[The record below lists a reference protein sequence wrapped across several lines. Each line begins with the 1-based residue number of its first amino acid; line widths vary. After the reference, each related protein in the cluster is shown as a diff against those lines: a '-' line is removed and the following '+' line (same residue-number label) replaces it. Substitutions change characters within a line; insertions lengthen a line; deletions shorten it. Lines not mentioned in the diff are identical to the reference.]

1 MSKAGEYAPGVSGLG
16 RRPLV
21 IAVAALGLGLA
32 SYELWPQDERRIAS
46 VLNDL
51 CAKFNQTHDEAGL
64 AELKGSL
71 DSALLP
77 NATVRVAEL
86 GLELSGPDSVV
97 QRMRELL
104 ESGIPLSFALNGLEV
119 HLSGRL
125 ARVDVDLL
133 VTTRGSGEQSRDLRH
148 SHVRLAKS
156 AAGWRIEAVDVDP
169 VASSEPEARP

>member
-1 MSKAGEYAPGVSGLG
+1 MRKPDEYAARVPGLG

-21 IAVAALGLGLA
+21 VAVAALALGLA
-32 SYELWPQDERRIAS
+32 SYELLPQDERRIAS
-46 VLNDL
+46 MLNEL

-64 AELKGSL
+64 AELKQSL
-71 DSALLP
+71 DNALLP
-77 NATVRVAEL
+77 NASVRVAEL
-86 GLELSGPDSVV
+86 GLELSGVESVV

-104 ESGIPLSFALNGLEV
+104 DSGIPLSFALNGLEV

-133 VTTRGSGEQSRDLRH
+133 VTARGSGEQSRDLRH
-148 SHVRLAKS
+148 THVRLAKS
-156 AAGWRIEAVDVDP
+156 AAGWRIEAVDVDA